1 MNNMYGGNF
10 TTKAQEVIMAA
21 QNAAQARNQQQID
34 AIHLLHS
41 LLMQNES
48 VVFSVLQK
56 MGVDI
61 DSLKRKTVQSLS
73 KMSIG
78 SAPRSFGQFY
88 LTQDMAR
95 VLDKAREESVKMGD
109 EFISVEHLFLALL
122 TINTKAKEVLD
133 GASFYYSGKKESS
146 DTKEEKLDYNNVLK
160 NLADI
165 RGDQKITDAEPE
177 SKYQVIEKYTNN
189 LIELAKKGN
198 LDPVIGR
205 ENEIKRL
212 TQILCRRTKNNPV
225 LIGEPG
231 VGKTAII
238 EGLAQKIVKEDV
250 PESLKDKDVISLDI
264 GSLVAGTKYRG
275 EFEDRVKALLR
286 EITKAKDKYLLFI
299 DELHTLVGAGGAE
312 GAIDAS
318 NLLKPALARGQLR
331 AIGATTLKEYQ
342 KYIEKDG
349 ALERRFQPIHVAEP
363 SVEDT
368 ISILRGI
375 KEKYELHHG
384 VKIKDSALKK
394 ASELSARYITDR
406 FLPDKAVDLMDE
418 SMSYLRLEIESE
430 PTNLE
435 EIKREIQ
442 KLEIEK
448 EALKNEKSSES
459 SKRLKVISRQLAELN
474 EKYRNLSSKWE
485 SEREV
490 IGNIKRIKNEIDQ
503 LKHEAERAGQEA
515 NLQKVA
521 EIKYGKIPALLK
533 ELKSYE
539 RKLARMQKSRPILRE
554 EVSDEDIAAV
564 ISKWTGIPV
573 TKLLEAEI
581 KKLEKMEGIISKRV
595 IGQNKAIQSISNA
608 IRRARAGISEEN
620 RPLGSFFFLGPTGVG
635 KTETA
640 RALAEFLFN
649 DESALVRLD
658 MSEYMEKHSVSKVIG
673 SPPGYVGHDEGGQ
686 LTEKIRRRPYSVVL
700 FDEIE
705 KAHPEVFNILLQV
718 LEDGQLTDA
727 KGRKVSFKNSILI
740 LTSNIGSDYIVKMG
754 ELGFSKDEKA
764 ETESLKERI
773 YDSLKSEFRPEFLN
787 RIDEIIIFEHL
798 GKEEIRK
805 IVDTEINKVDATLK
819 RNNNIKIE
827 ITNSAKEFLGEKG
840 YDPNLGARPL
850 KRVIQKDILDP
861 LALKIISGEIQ
872 SGEKVR
878 IDSNKDGVFFRTAR
892 DLDKNRKKEKV
903 LNK

>member
-1 MNNMYGGNF
+1 MYGGNF
-10 TTKAQEVIMAA
+10 TTKAQEAIMSA
-21 QNAAQARNQQQID
+21 QNAAQSRSQQQID
-34 AIHLLHS
+34 AVHLLHS
-41 LLMQNES
+41 LLLQNEN
-48 VVFSVLQK
+48 VVLTLLQK
-56 MGVDI
+56 IGVDI
-61 DSLKRKTVQSLS
+61 ESLKKKVAQALEKISVETS
-73 KMSIG
+73 
-78 SAPRSFGQFY
+78 PRSFGQFY
-88 LTQDMAR
+88 LTQDMVR
-95 VLDKAREESVKMGD
+95 VLDRAREESVKMGD
-109 EFISVEHLFLALL
+109 EFISVEHLFLGLL
-122 TINTKAKEVLD
+122 IVDNKARVILNN
-133 GASFYYSGKKESS
+133 APFHYSGKI
-146 DTKEEKLDYNNVLK
+146 DKLDQAKEIVDYDTVLK
-160 NLADI
+160 NLAEI
-165 RGDQKITDAEPE
+165 RGGEKITDAEPE

-189 LIELAKKGN
+189 LVVLAKQGK

-205 ENEIKRL
+205 EDEMKRL
-212 TQILCRRTKNNPV
+212 VQILCRRTKNNPV
-225 LIGEPG
+225 LIGEAG
-231 VGKTAII
+231 VGKTAVV
-238 EGLAQKIVKEDV
+238 EGLAQKIVRGEI
-250 PESLKDKDVISLDI
+250 PESLKNKDVISLDI

-286 EITKAKDKYLLFI
+286 EITKAKDRYILFI

-349 ALERRFQPIHVAEP
+349 ALERRFQPIYVSEP

-384 VKIKDSALKK
+384 VQIKDSALKK
-394 ASELSARYITDR
+394 AAELSARYITDR

-430 PTNLE
+430 PANLE
-435 EIKREIQ
+435 ELKREIQ

-448 EALKNEKSSES
+448 EALKNEKTSEVT
-459 SKRLKVISRQLAELN
+459 KRLKVISRQLAELN
-474 EKYRNLSSKWE
+474 EKARILGSRWE
-485 SEREV
+485 SERDT
-490 IGNIKRIKNEIDQ
+490 IGNIKKIKNEIDG

-521 EIKYGKIPALLK
+521 EIKYGKIPDLLK
-533 ELKSYE
+533 ELKSSE
-539 RKLARMQKSRPILRE
+539 RKLARIQKSRPVLRE
-554 EVSDEDIAAV
+554 EVIDEDIASV
-564 ISKWTGIPV
+564 VSKWTGVPA

-581 KKLEKMEGIISKRV
+581 KKLEKMENIISKRV
-595 IGQNKAIQSISNA
+595 IGQEEAIKSISNA
-608 IRRARAGISEEN
+608 IRRSRAGISEEN
-620 RPLGSFFFLGPTGVG
+620 RPLGSFLFLGPTGVG

-640 RALAEFLFN
+640 RALAGFLFN
-649 DESALVRLD
+649 EESSLIRLD
-658 MSEYMEKHSVSKVIG
+658 MSEYMEKHSISKMIG
-673 SPPGYVGHDEGGQ
+673 SPPGYVGHDDGGQ

-727 KGRKVSFKNSILI
+727 KGRKSSFKNAILI

-754 ELGFSKDEKA
+754 ELGFSKNEA
-764 ETESLKERI
+764 SESESLKERVHE
-773 YDSLKSEFRPEFLN
+773 SLKSEFRPEFLN
-787 RIDEIIIFEHL
+787 RIDEIIVFNHL
-798 GKEEIRK
+798 GKEDIK
-805 IVDTEINKVDATLK
+805 NIVDLEINKVGFLLK
-819 RNNNIKIE
+819 KNSDIKLE

-840 YDPNLGARPL
+840 YDSSLGARPL

-861 LALKIISGEIQ
+861 LAMKIISGEVR
-872 SGEKVR
+872 SGEKVK
-878 IDSNKDGVFFRTAR
+878 IDSDKNGIIFRSVR
-892 DLDKNRKKEKV
+892 DLNKINKKEKV